1 MSNIFLD
8 LFLTMG
14 YPVNERGD
22 CVSFGSN
29 LVSLRKSKNISRK
42 ELAEML
48 DIPYTTLR
56 NYEADQ
62 REPGHKFLIKVANL
76 FSVSVD
82 ELIGNALKNDTPS
95 LSNEALQVA
104 IDYSDLDMP
113 DKRVVRVVMDDQT
126 QRVREEAKKN
136 TADFI
141 YLPWNDQPASAGA
154 GFDLDDEQMVEWKV
168 ILNELTRK
176 ADFCL
181 DVQGDSMEPKYY
193 DGDTIL
199 VRKQPAV
206 DIGEIGLFIIDGKG
220 YVKKQGADRLISLNP
235 IFVDIYPN
243 EYSYVRCAGKVLG
256 TLLPEWIISR

>member
-1 MSNIFLD
+1 MSLS
-8 LFLTMG
+8 
-14 YPVNERGD
+14 ERI
-22 CVSFGSN
+22 N
-29 LVSLRKSKNISRK
+29 AIRK
-42 ELAEML
+42 ERK
-48 DIPYTTLR
+48 IS
-56 NYEADQ
+56 
-62 REPGHKFLIKVANL
+62 I
-76 FSVSVD
+76 D
-82 ELIGNALKNDTPS
+82 ELCARSGVPKGTLSKITAGITTNPTLDTVQAIARALNCRLDDFDDTLPKTNNTPS
-95 LSNEALQVA
+95 ISNEALQVA
-104 IDYSDLDMP
+104 RDYSDLDNP
-113 DKRVVRVVMDDQT
+113 GKRAVRVTLDDQT

-136 TADFI
+136 AADFI
-141 YLPWNDQPASAGA
+141 YLPWNDQPASAGT

-168 ILNELTRK
+168 IHNELTRK

-235 IFVDIYPN
+235 LFVDIYPN

>member
-1 MSNIFLD
+1 M
-8 LFLTMG
+8 
-14 YPVNERGD
+14 
-22 CVSFGSN
+22 SFGSN

-104 IDYSDLDMP
+104 IDYSDLDKP
-113 DKRVVRVVMDDQT
+113 GKRAVRVTLDDQRR
-126 QRVREEAKKN
+126 RVKEETNKRN
-136 TADFI
+136 NSVDFI

-181 DVQGDSMEPKYY
+181 DVQGDSMEPKFF

-199 VRKQPAV
+199 VRRQPSV
-206 DIGEIGLFIIDGKG
+206 DIGEIGLFIVDGKG
-220 YVKKQGADRLISLNP
+220 YVKKQGPDRLISLNSTN
-235 IFVDIYPN
+235 IDIYPD
-243 EYSYVRCAGKVLG
+243 EFSDVRCVGKVLG
-256 TLLPEWIISR
+256 TLRPEWIIRR

>member
-1 MSNIFLD
+1 MSLS
-8 LFLTMG
+8 
-14 YPVNERGD
+14 ERI
-22 CVSFGSN
+22 N
-29 LVSLRKSKNISRK
+29 AIRK
-42 ELAEML
+42 EKK
-48 DIPYTTLR
+48 IS
-56 NYEADQ
+56 
-62 REPGHKFLIKVANL
+62 I
-76 FSVSVD
+76 D
-82 ELIGNALKNDTPS
+82 ELCVRSGVPKGTLSKITAGITTNPTLDTVQAIARALDCRLDDFDDTAPITNNAPS

-104 IDYSDLDMP
+104 IDYSDLDKP
-113 DKRVVRVVMDDQT
+113 GKRAVRVTLDDQT

-136 TADFI
+136 AADFI
-141 YLPWNDQPASAGA
+141 YLPWNDQPASAGT

-168 ILNELTRK
+168 IHNELTRK

-235 IFVDIYPN
+235 LFVDIYPN